1 MLVKNWMST
10 DLISVDAE
18 GSIQDAAKLIKSSN
32 LSLLPV
38 IERGYLVGVVTEK
51 DMKRAIGAE
60 ASSLDIHELLFLI
73 ASFKIR
79 DIMTK
84 NPISIPYD
92 ATIEEAAQIM
102 LDNKIS
108 AAPVVDEK
116 GTLKGIIKE
125 HDIFRVMVSLTGVRN
140 KGIQFAFQLEDRPLS
155 IKEVTDIIRRYGCRI
170 VSIMSTIH
178 EDTGYRHVY
187 IRACDCGRH
196 RLDDMKE
203 ELTSKVNLLYMVD
216 HGEKK
221 KELYK
226 EYSRPPAEWF
236 LG

>member
-1 MLVKNWMST
+1 MLVKNWMSKDMVT
-10 DLISVDAE
+10 VDAD
-18 GSIQDAAKLIKSSN
+18 GSIQDAAKLIKSYN
-32 LSLLPV
+32 LILLPV
-38 IERGYLVGVVTEK
+38 MERGYLVGVVTEK

-73 ASFKIR
+73 GNTKIK
-79 DIMTK
+79 DVMTK
-84 NPISIPYD
+84 HPITIPYD
-92 ATIEEAAQIM
+92 ATIEEAAEIM
-102 LDNKIS
+102 LDKKIS

-140 KGIQFAFQLEDRPLS
+140 KGIQFALQLEDRPLS
-155 IKEVTDIIRRYGCRI
+155 IKEVTDIIRRYGCRV

-187 IRACDCGRH
+187 IRACDCDRQ
-196 RLDDMKE
+196 RLEKMKE
-203 ELTSKVNLLYMVD
+203 ELKSKANLLYMVD

-226 EYSRPPAEWF
+226 EYPRPPAEWF